1 MAESTTRISELPE
14 NITMQIQHNYPVQPN
29 PQYQP
34 QIQQMQPVNEG
45 MDPNNTQNT
54 YVPLNMHP
62 NPYGIPDQPPNGLPL
77 PEASPQRERQS
88 SHEITKL
95 QYNDLMRE
103 DPLQGMPQQRLPSR
117 DIPMN
122 PANYQ
127 QDEQVQANFVPTVK
141 LTSDY
146 IREYEEASERVMK
159 EHEEKK
165 YREEKA
171 NTTFS
176 ELQIPLLIAVLYFIF
191 QMPII
196 NTFLRKYFSFL
207 ALYHSD
213 GNFNLIGLLL
223 KSILFGSIFYGMNSV
238 ATMISNF

>member
-1 MAESTTRISELPE
+1 MSESTTRISELPE
-14 NITMQIQHNYPVQPN
+14 NITMQIDQNYLVQPN
-29 PQYQP
+29 PQ
-34 QIQQMQPVNEG
+34 QMSNGGMSNDG
-45 MDPNNTQNT
+45 MDPNSMQNT

-62 NPYGIPDQPPNGLPL
+62 NPYGIPEQPPNGLPL
-77 PEASPQRERQS
+77 PEASPQRDRQS
-88 SHEITKL
+88 SHETTKP

-103 DPLQGMPQQRLPSR
+103 DPLQGIPQQRLPSR

-127 QDEQVQANFVPTVK
+127 YDEQVQANFVPAVK

-165 YREEKA
+165 YREEKV

-176 ELQIPLLIAVLYFIF
+176 ELQIPILIAVLYFIF

-207 ALYHSD
+207 SLYHSD
-213 GNFNLIGLLL
+213 GNFNMVGLLL
-223 KSILFGSIFYGMNSV
+223 KSILFGSIFYGMNS
-238 ATMISNF
+238 ISTAISRL